1 MLTDDVLL
9 GVFDFYVKEFSN
21 VLIYPK
27 DMIEEWQTLVYLLV
41 YVSTMAKRCFRITKS
56 PEFTTL
62 LYTGYTCEGHA
73 GCLAILASRH

>member
-27 DMIEEWQTLVYLLV
+27 DEIEGWQTLVYM
-41 YVSTMAKRCFRITKS
+41 STMAKRCFRITKS

-73 GCLAILASRH
+73 GCLAVLASRH